1 MTQKIPLYDIL
12 RTSSFAHTHY
22 FLNEY
27 IILWCDRSRV
37 PEETLGPSVLRFQEK
52 VQVGVNPDRKTRS
65 VEWKRSKDDTSELC
79 RYKKK
84 WEKVLL

>member
-1 MTQKIPLYDIL
+1 M
-12 RTSSFAHTHY
+12 
-22 FLNEY
+22 
-27 IILWCDRSRV
+27 